1 MARVRV
7 PKAFAEL
14 LQNIPAAEYLALL
27 GKFGATN
34 DEGLYLHWD
43 KFMWRVPKGISE
55 ETAWLATKFARKTM
69 LKTLPGLHAN
79 KSADRAMACFSYC
92 VPESL
97 FAKLHHIDKCTGGG
111 NSLDDRTFITATEKD
126 RYLVKSLMMEEAI
139 TSSQLEGASTTRAV
153 AKEML
158 ETSRTPK
165 DKSEQMIFNNY
176 LLMKKAVE
184 KKDEQLSI
192 DLILDLHQIATFKAI
207 DNDAKPGELR
217 QDNDIDVRNIYNEV
231 AHTPPCYTSLRERL
245 NALCEF
251 ANTNH
256 AESANGFIHPVIKAI
271 ILHFMIGY
279 IHPFGDG
286 NGRTARALFYWYM
299 LRSGYWLFEFVSISK
314 LIKEK
319 RTDYDTVY
327 IYTETDDFDLTYFIY
342 HQVDVIIK
350 AVDALRDHIA
360 TKKSDFYHFIQ
371 WVEKSPISKKL
382 KRGQL
387 ELLKDALKQPGR
399 VFTAKQVAV
408 EFDIT
413 ENTARAY
420 LNGLVDVDLLI
431 PTKSKKSKEVGYV
444 SPAGLKQR
452 LQI

>member
-55 ETAWLATKFARKTM
+55 ETAWIATKFARKTM

-231 AHTPPCYTSLRERL
+231 THTPPCYTSLRERL

-319 RTDYDTVY
+319 RTDYDTAY

-371 WVEKSPISKKL
+371 WIEKSPVSQKL

-387 ELLKDALKQPGR
+387 ELLKYALKQPGR

>member
-327 IYTETDDFDLTYFIY
+327 IYTETDDFDLTYFIF

>member
-7 PKAFAEL
+7 PKAFTEL

-245 NALCEF
+245 NTLCEF

-256 AESANGFIHPVIKAI
+256 TESANGFIHPVIKAI

-319 RTDYDTVY
+319 RADYDTAY
-327 IYTETDDFDLTYFIY
+327 IYTESDDFDLTYFIY

-371 WVEKSPISKKL
+371 WVEKSPVSQKL

-413 ENTARAY
+413 ENTARGY

>member
-14 LQNIPAAEYLALL
+14 LQNIPAAEYLPLL

-55 ETAWLATKFARKTM
+55 ETAWIATKFARKTM

-256 AESANGFIHPVIKAI
+256 AETANGFIHPVIKAI

-319 RTDYDTVY
+319 RADYDTAY
-327 IYTETDDFDLTYFIY
+327 IYTESDDFDLTYFIY

-371 WVEKSPISKKL
+371 WVEKSPVSQKL

>member
-1 MARVRV
+1 M

-14 LQNIPAAEYLALL
+14 LQSIPAAEYLALL

-55 ETAWLATKFARKTM
+55 EAAWVATKFARKTM
-69 LKTLPGLHAN
+69 LKTLPALLAN
-79 KSADRAMACFSYC
+79 NSGATELACFSYC

-111 NSLDDRTFITATEKD
+111 NVLNDGAFITATEKD

-165 DKSEQMIFNNY
+165 DKSEHMIFNNY

-184 KKDEQLSI
+184 KKDDQLSI

-217 QDNDIDVRNIYNEV
+217 QDNNIDVRNIYNEV

-245 NALCEF
+245 HALCEF

-319 RTDYDTVY
+319 RTDYDTAY

-371 WVEKSPISKKL
+371 WIEKSPVSQKL